1 MTYEECNIA
10 SYTVG
15 NTPTELKRERGSL
28 VSPHHNRWNF
38 HRGPTNL
45 KILPSL
51 NEGRQTPSITVK
63 QNGSWPY
70 WAANQQPTLGT
81 NRRSFWALSVYSRS
95 SGGLRPPCHHPRTRS
110 IILRGRPMSL
120 SEAIAFNSHGAN
132 LLTAFPAFTVLTHP
146 SLISSIRGGT
156 NSGSQPYLA
165 VQKSLSH
172 HV

>member
-51 NEGRQTPSITVK
+51 NEGRQTPSTTVK
-63 QNGSWPY
+63 LNGSWPY

-110 IILRGRPMSL
+110 IILRGRPMAL
-120 SEAIAFNSHGAN
+120 SEANSFQFTWGEPTHGVSGLYSVNTSVIN
-132 LLTAFPAFTVLTHP
+132 LLCQG
-146 SLISSIRGGT
+146 RD
-156 NSGSQPYLA
+156 
-165 VQKSLSH
+165 
-172 HV
+172 

>member
-10 SYTVG
+10 SYSVG
-15 NTPTELKRERGSL
+15 ITPTELNREERESNPLLDIVRCLDKYSHSLSFTHQPSQERPAGLSLKKRERGSL

-51 NEGRQTPSITVK
+51 SEGRRTPSITVK
-63 QNGSWPY
+63 LNGSWPY

-95 SGGLRPPCHHPRTRS
+95 SGGLRPPCHTPEPE
-110 IILRGRPMSL
+110 I
-120 SEAIAFNSHGAN
+120 
-132 LLTAFPAFTVLTHP
+132 
-146 SLISSIRGGT
+146 
-156 NSGSQPYLA
+156 
-165 VQKSLSH
+165 
-172 HV
+172 